1 MIRMCDVKW
10 WLSPKKEFA
19 VAALQTDTPAAT
31 TLSPAERLVAKAL
44 PSVADTV
51 FVCVLIGTVLGLQGR
66 LLGYDGD
73 AAWNLRIGEQV
84 LRHGIPR
91 TEFMLGPTFGHAAIY
106 YEWLSQ
112 VIFALANRAAGLNG
126 VVALAGLLIALT
138 GLGLFHALR
147 RRGVNL
153 PLALL
158 LTACGLILTSISW
171 TARAQLFSLV
181 LLLWWTEWLWRY
193 WSDGKRA
200 RLIAFPLVM
209 ALWANL
215 HGGFILGLLVL
226 GVATAVA
233 LLLPA
238 DRGHAAPKELALCL
252 GATMLAVLATPWG
265 FSLPLHVL
273 DFFSNPLISKYT
285 VEFQSPDF
293 HSATA
298 LIFLALVFAISGAWI
313 WLASRGRRPHAL
325 ALALVAVWTALA
337 IYTVR
342 YIPIWAL
349 IALPLL
355 GEALQDS
362 LRVRTTPQ
370 PAEIG
375 PRLRPRLPGFVVGAF
390 QRLDATDALV
400 GRGLWSALAALAL
413 LALVLHGGRMP
424 SGARVLNAQFD
435 ARTFPVQA
443 AQRLHDGGLPPGAG
457 FTTYTWGSYL
467 DDALPEY
474 HPFVDSRSDS
484 YSQKLLSDYLDIVGL
499 SPDWRRL
506 LTQYHLRWALLP
518 RDAPLTQ
525 ALALLP
531 SWSCAAADDQGVA
544 TLCLRV
550 RPGTTRAA
558 P

>member
-1 MIRMCDVKW
+1 M
-10 WLSPKKEFA
+10 
-19 VAALQTDTPAAT
+19 AALQTDTPAAT
-31 TLSPAERLVAKAL
+31 TLSPAERIVAKSL

-51 FVCVLIGTVLGLQGR
+51 FVCVLIGTALGLQGR

-91 TEFMLGPTFGHAAIY
+91 TEFMLGPTFGHPAIY

-112 VIFALANRAAGLNG
+112 VFFALANRAAGLNG

-158 LTACGLILTSISW
+158 LTACGLMLTSLSW

-181 LLLWWTEWLWRY
+181 LVLWWTEWLWRY

-200 RLIAFPLVM
+200 RLIALPLVM

-215 HGGFILGLLVL
+215 HGWFILGLLVL
-226 GVATAVA
+226 GVATVVA
-233 LLLPA
+233 WLLPT
-238 DRGHAAPKELALCL
+238 DRGRAAPKDLAICL
-252 GATMLAVLATPWG
+252 GATLLAVLATPWG
-265 FSLPLHVL
+265 VSLPLHVL

-298 LIFLALVFAISGAWI
+298 LIFLALAFVMAGAWI

-325 ALALVAVWTALA
+325 PLALVAVWTALA

-349 IALPLL
+349 VTLPIL
-355 GEALQDS
+355 GEALTQGFRIRSTSDAQAM
-362 LRVRTTPQ
+362 TPN
-370 PAEIG
+370 
-375 PRLRPRLPGFVVGAF
+375 PRRRLPRFIVSAF
-390 QRLDATDALV
+390 ERLDATDALV

-413 LALVLHGGRMP
+413 LALALHGGRLP
-424 SGARVLNAQFD
+424 SGSRVLNAQFD

-443 AQRLHDGGLPPGAG
+443 AQRLHEGGLPTGAG
-457 FTTYTWGSYL
+457 FTTYTWGSY
-467 DDALPEY
+467 
-474 HPFVDSRSDS
+474 
-484 YSQKLLSDYLDIVGL
+484 
-499 SPDWRRL
+499 
-506 LTQYHLRWALLP
+506 
-518 RDAPLTQ
+518 
-525 ALALLP
+525 
-531 SWSCAAADDQGVA
+531 
-544 TLCLRV
+544 
-550 RPGTTRAA
+550 
-558 P
+558 

>member
-1 MIRMCDVKW
+1 
-10 WLSPKKEFA
+10 
-19 VAALQTDTPAAT
+19 VAALQTDTPATT
-31 TLSPAERLVAKAL
+31 TLSPAERIVAKAL

-51 FVCVLIGTVLGLQGR
+51 FVCVLIGTVVGLQGR

-91 TEFMLGPTFGHAAIY
+91 TEFMLGPTYGHPAIY

-112 VIFALANRAAGLNG
+112 VFFALANRAAGLNG

-138 GLGLFHALR
+138 ALGLFHALR

-158 LTACGLILTSISW
+158 LTACGLILTSLSW

-181 LLLWWTEWLWRY
+181 LLIWWAEWLWRY
-193 WSDGKRA
+193 WRDGKRA

-226 GVATAVA
+226 GVGATVA
-233 LLLPA
+233 WLLPA
-238 DRGHAAPKELALCL
+238 ARGRAAPKDLAFCL
-252 GATMLAVLATPWG
+252 GASLLATLATPWG
-265 FSLPLHVL
+265 VGLPLHVL
-273 DFFSNPLISKYT
+273 NFFSNPLISKYT

-298 LIFLALVFAISGAWI
+298 LIFLALVFTTAGAWI
-313 WLASRGRRPHAL
+313 WLANRGRRPHAL

-349 IALPLL
+349 IALPIL
-355 GEALQDS
+355 GEALQDA
-362 LRVRTTPQ
+362 LRTRAASETQAAAPDS
-370 PAEIG
+370 G
-375 PRLRPRLPGFVVGAF
+375 LRPPRFITSAF
-390 QRLDATDALV
+390 QRLEATDALV
-400 GRGLWSALAALAL
+400 GRGLWAALAALGL
-413 LALVLHGGRMP
+413 LALVLHGGRLP
-424 SGARVLNAQFD
+424 NGSRVLNAQFD

-443 AQRLHDGGLPPGAG
+443 AQRLHAAGLPSGAG

-467 DDALPEY
+467 DEALPEF

-484 YSQKLLSDYLDIVGL
+484 YSQQLLSDYLDIVGL

-506 LTQYHLRWALLP
+506 LNQYNLRWALLP

-531 SWSCAAADDQGVA
+531 SWSCAEADDQGVA
-544 TLCLRV
+544 TLCV
-550 RPGTTRAA
+550 RAINAATNAATRAT